1 MMSISDGNNKKS
13 VSIIIPN
20 YNGRHLLEK
29 YLPFT
34 LQAIHQAEVEFEVIV
49 IDDCSSDDSL
59 AYLRD
64 NYPFVKLI
72 QNAVNKGFSFSCN
85 RGIEAAQMDLA
96 LILNSDVKLS
106 PNYFEHLWACF
117 ESGNTFGVMGRIIDM
132 DGTRIQDAARMPKGN
147 VFKLKTAWFYYL
159 DDQTRTYT
167 LYLSGAN
174 ALIDLK
180 KLKEIGGFNEL
191 FSPFYCEDFD
201 LSLRAWRLNWECFYE
216 HRAICEHELSA
227 STKDYKT
234 TRWVKM
240 IYFRNRYYLHALH
253 LKRSSL
259 LFWFLQITFIDLI
272 PKIVVGKLW
281 LVNSYLSFLANV
293 GTIRSAR
300 RRFHGLMNKHHSTT
314 GIDEVVAKIEK
325 SVEGHKVIRVE

>member
-1 MMSISDGNNKKS
+1 MNISNEINKKS

-34 LQAIHQAEVEFEVIV
+34 LQAINNAGVDFEVIV
-49 IDDCSSDDSL
+49 IDDCSSDDSV
-59 AYLRD
+59 AYLQG
-64 NYPFVKLI
+64 NYPLVKLI
-72 QNAVNKGFSFSCN
+72 CNSVNKGFSFSCN
-85 RGIEAAQMDLA
+85 QGIAAAQKELA

-106 PNYFEHLWACF
+106 ANYFDPLWAYF
-117 ESGNTFGVMGRIIDM
+117 ANDSTFGVMGRIIDM
-132 DGTRIQDAARMPKGN
+132 GGTRIQDAARMPKEN

-159 DDQTRTYT
+159 AEGGPAYT
-167 LYLSGAN
+167 FYLSGAN

-201 LSLRAWRLNWECFYE
+201 LGLRAWRLNWKCFYE
-216 HRAICEHELSA
+216 HEAICEHEVSA

-234 TRWVKM
+234 SNWVKM

-253 LKRSSL
+253 LNGFRL
-259 LFWFLQITFIDLI
+259 LFWFLQITFVDLV
-272 PKIVVGKLW
+272 PKIIARKLW
-281 LVNSYLSFLANV
+281 LGKSYWSFLTHIGA
-293 GTIRSAR
+293 IRTSR
-300 RRFHGLMNKHHSTT
+300 KQFRNLMNKHHSTT
-314 GIDEVVAKIEK
+314 GINEVVRHIIA
-325 SVEGHKVIRVE
+325 SVHDQSIIRIN